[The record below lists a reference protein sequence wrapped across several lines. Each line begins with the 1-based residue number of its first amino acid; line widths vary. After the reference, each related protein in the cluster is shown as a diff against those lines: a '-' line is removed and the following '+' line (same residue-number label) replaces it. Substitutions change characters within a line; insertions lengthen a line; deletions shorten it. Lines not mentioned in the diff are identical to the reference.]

1 MPSDQAPT
9 GPISAVCPACAG
21 RLYPRELACVDCGLQ
36 MRTSYKINEF
46 LDLDDDSLHLV
57 RVFIACEGRIRDM
70 ERALGVS
77 YPTVKSRLKALRE
90 RLGFGEGESEAVAAD
105 APQPRK
111 RTRAPAPKPSDVLD
125 RLEAGEVSFEE
136 AMRLLE

>member
-1 MPSDQAPT
+1 
-9 GPISAVCPACAG
+9 
-21 RLYPRELACVDCGLQ
+21 
-36 MRTSYKINEF
+36 MRTSYKNNEF

-105 APQPRK
+105 APPPRK

-125 RLEAGEVSFEE
+125 RFEAGEVSFEE

>member
-1 MPSDQAPT
+1 MPSDEAPT
-9 GPISAVCPACAG
+9 SPISAVCPACAG

-36 MRTSYKINEF
+36 MRTSYKNNEF

-90 RLGFGEGESEAVAAD
+90 RLGFGGEDEALAAAPKQPSER
-105 APQPRK
+105 P
-111 RTRAPAPKPSDVLD
+111 RAPAPKPSDVLD
-125 RLEAGEVSFEE
+125 RFEAGEVSFDE